1 MKRNRFVI
9 VGIGSVGEELL
20 RKLSPD
26 IDLACID
33 LDEATVERVSTLRK
47 DCAVFVGDA
56 TSRLVLEAAGVDNAD
71 GIIITTTSEKV
82 NIEAARVL
90 KEHFDPKRVIA
101 LGTTSGGIAAL
112 EALGV
117 EVENIFTASAT
128 VIRNRLEQRSRAPHA
143 IGLGKEEILEVEIHP
158 HSRLANRPLRTLT
171 PIQWR
176 IGIIYRGENI
186 IVPRRDTVL
195 KPKDRLI
202 ILGEPSVIKT
212 VSEILTFRFKRFPL
226 EYGSAAIAYLHG
238 NEPESFFQELGYI
251 FSVFPLNRLILI
263 YSEKAAQNEESLEIL
278 LERESMGSIEKVRS
292 VRAPLQAI
300 GDVISGLKGDQGLI
314 IASRGIL
321 STSFL
326 GVFRKWRG
334 RGGLSSFM
342 ELSKCPVLLPAGT
355 FPYAKT
361 AVPCTDEAGL
371 RNALETAIEIA
382 SSMETEVW
390 TLLVNPS
397 KYISSDEDTA
407 RHESIIK
414 TINELS
420 SLHKLSVN
428 KKTLEGNPAKAVTA
442 SLPDYN
448 LMITGME
455 RWGRKEWLPTLLN
468 PDVTSYV
475 LRRTGISTLLL
486 PSARELLQR

>member
-33 LDEATVERVSTLRK
+33 LDEATVERVSMLRK

-56 TSRLVLEAAGVDNAD
+56 TSRLVLEAAGADNAD

-82 NIEAARVL
+82 NIATARVL

-101 LGTTSGGIAAL
+101 LGTTSDGITSL

-128 VIRNRLEQRSRAPHA
+128 VIRNRLEQRSRTPHA
-143 IGLGKEEILEVEIHP
+143 IGLGKEEILEVEVHP

-176 IGIIYRGENI
+176 IGIIYRGENLI
-186 IVPRRDTVL
+186 IPQRDTVL

-212 VSEILTFRFKRFPL
+212 VSEILTFM
-226 EYGSAAIAYLHG
+226 HG
-238 NEPESFFQELGYI
+238 NESEMFFKELGYI
-251 FSVFPLNRLILI
+251 VSVFPLNRLILI
-263 YSEKAAQNEESLEIL
+263 YSMKAVQKEESVGIL
-278 LERESMGSIEKVRS
+278 LERENMGSIDKVRS
-292 VRAPLQAI
+292 DKAPLHAI

-314 IASRGIL
+314 IASREFL
-321 STSFL
+321 STSLF

-342 ELSKCPVLLPAGT
+342 ELSKCPILLPAGT

-361 AVPCTDEAGL
+361 AVPCIDETGI
-371 RNALETAIEIA
+371 RNALETAIELA
-382 SSMETEVW
+382 SSLDTEVW

-397 KYISSDEDTA
+397 KYISSEEDTD
-407 RHESIIK
+407 RHESTIK

-428 KKTLEGNPAKAVTA
+428 KETLEGNPAKAISA
-442 SLPDYN
+442 SLSGYN
-448 LMITGME
+448 LMITGTE
-455 RWGRKEWLPTLLN
+455 RWKRKEWIPSFLN
-468 PDVTSYV
+468 PDITSYF
-475 LRRTGISTLLL
+475 LRRTGVSTLLL